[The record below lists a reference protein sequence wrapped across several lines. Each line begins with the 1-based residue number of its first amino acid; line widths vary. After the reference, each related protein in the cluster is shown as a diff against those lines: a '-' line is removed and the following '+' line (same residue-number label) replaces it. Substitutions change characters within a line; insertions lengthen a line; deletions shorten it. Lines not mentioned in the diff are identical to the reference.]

1 MKHPVALLGITALG
15 AAALACPVLADETS
29 PPQSSAAV
37 TLIGPSHFLQTD
49 GGALYRAACQV
60 CHMPDAQGGSG
71 AASYPALAHDP
82 RLAAAEFPIVRVLHG
97 SKAMPSFAGVLSDAQ
112 VVAVVSYARTH
123 FGNDYNKD
131 KKDKV
136 TADQVRSLRA
146 MGP

>member
-1 MKHPVALLGITALG
+1 MKHHVAWLGIAALV
-15 AAALACPVLADETS
+15 AAALTCPVLADETG
-29 PPQSSAAV
+29 PTQSSAPV
-37 TLIGPSHFLQTD
+37 TLIGPSHFLQSD

-82 RLAAAEFPIVRVLHG
+82 RLAAGEFPIVRVLHG
-97 SKAMPSFAGVLSDAQ
+97 SKAMPSFAALMSDAQ
-112 VVAVVSYARTH
+112 VAAVVSYVRTH
-123 FGNDYNKD
+123 FGNDYKD

-136 TADQVRSLRA
+136 GADQVRSLRA

>member
-1 MKHPVALLGITALG
+1 MKHAVALLSIAALG
-15 AAALACPVLADETS
+15 TAALSGALRADES
-29 PPQSSAAV
+29 GPAQSSAPV
-37 TLIGPSHFLQTD
+37 TLIGPTHFLQTD

-60 CHMPDAQGGSG
+60 CHMPDGQGGSG

-112 VVAVVSYARTH
+112 VVAVVSYVRTH
-123 FGNDYNKD
+123 FGNDYKD

-136 TADQVRSLRA
+136 TVDQVRSLRA
-146 MGP
+146 MGH